1 MLDAISRC
9 EAPATDRRAVR
20 LQRSDGEV
28 RLAFKR
34 RGRRSVL
41 ARLYQRGAAKV
52 RLPQTERADAPE
64 AVLINTAG
72 GVAGGDRFAFDVAL
86 AEGAAALVTTQ
97 AAERIYRS
105 LGDTADIRNRLRI
118 AARAHLEWL
127 PQETILFDQARLT
140 RRLDIDM
147 AADAEVI
154 VLEAIVLGRTAM
166 GEYVRSGTIIDRWRL
181 RRGGRLV
188 FADALRLAGAI
199 DATLAGRAT
208 ARGAKALA
216 TVVCATP
223 RAADVLGAARAALA
237 TARHPAGASS
247 WNDLVV
253 MRLAAPDGQS
263 LRRTLERL
271 LIAIRGGAKLPRV
284 WQC

>member
-1 MLDAISRC
+1 M
-9 EAPATDRRAVR
+9 
-20 LQRSDGEV
+20 QRSDGEV

-41 ARLYQRGAAKV
+41 ARLYQRGAAKA
-52 RLPQTERADAPE
+52 RLPRTECVDVPE
-64 AVLINTAG
+64 AVLLNTAG
-72 GVAGGDRFAFDVAL
+72 GVAGGDRFSFEVSL

-105 LGDTADIRNRLRI
+105 LGDTAHIINRLRV
-118 AARAHLEWL
+118 ASRARLEWL
-127 PQETILFDQARLT
+127 PQETIIFDQARVT

-154 VLEAIVLGRTAM
+154 ALEAIVLGRTAM
-166 GEYVRSGTIIDRWRL
+166 GEQVRSGAIMDRWRL

-188 FADALRLAGAI
+188 FADTLRLNGAI
-199 DATLAGRAT
+199 GATLAGRAT

-223 RAADVLGAARAALA
+223 RASDILSAARTALA
-237 TARHPAGASS
+237 DARHPAGASC

-253 MRLAAPDGQS
+253 MRLAAPDGQA
-263 LRRTLERL
+263 LRRTLEPL
-271 LIAIRGGAKLPRV
+271 LIAIRGGAPLPRV